1 MPDLKAVVTATF
13 KQRAADPS
21 NSQAAT
27 AISILSAMS
36 KLELATV
43 LPADYRDMTAALSA
57 ITLLG
62 LPAVARCVENQRML
76 AELIALGLGADVPQ
90 TMALI
95 DQLVNVLP
103 DFQPI
108 IAQALKDAL

>member
-1 MPDLKAVVTATF
+1 
-13 KQRAADPS
+13 
-21 NSQAAT
+21 
-27 AISILSAMS
+27 
-36 KLELATV
+36 
-43 LPADYRDMTAALSA
+43 
-57 ITLLG
+57 
-62 LPAVARCVENQRML
+62 ML